1 MMMKNDNEYF
11 VYSDIV
17 MVVIIH
23 DKIVVVIIH
32 DKIVNVKKRKAYHT
46 KIAILR

>member
-1 MMMKNDNEYF
+1 MKNDNEYF

-17 MVVIIH
+17 MVVIIQMN
-23 DKIVVVIIH
+23 
-32 DKIVNVKKRKAYHT
+32 KIVNVKKRKAYHT